1 MGLKLSNVT
10 LRFDGKPIVDQISFE
25 AEDGEIVCLV
35 GPSGCG
41 KTTTLRILAGLELPD
56 SGTVTLKDRVVYD
69 AETNVPPEKR
79 KVGLLFQDYAL
90 FPHLNVKKNINFG
103 INDKLN
109 REKIIAKMLETVSME
124 DYAEALPH
132 MLSGGQ
138 QQRIALARALA
149 TKPDVMLLD
158 EPFSGLDTS
167 LRLKLRA
174 STYGILKRNGITTIM
189 VTHDPDEAMF
199 MADTIVLMRAGKI
212 EQIGSPVDIYAKP
225 ESEFCAE
232 FFGDVCSFEGV
243 VRNNRMKTPI
253 GSFDAQGLSNGQK
266 LRLLVRP
273 ESLQINPVQNKNDLD
288 SFLYELAS
296 IHFLGEKKL
305 ITLNPLKNKENSAP
319 ISIRVKL
326 KDKIP
331 TGTQVK
337 LLAKQKDILFMNPL
351 I

>member
-1 MGLKLSNVT
+1 MGLNLRNVT
-10 LRFDGKPIVDQISFE
+10 LRFGGKPIIDQVSF
-25 AEDGEIVCLV
+25 AANDGEIVCLV

-56 SGTVTLKDRVVYD
+56 GGTVMLKDRVVYD

-79 KVGLLFQDYAL
+79 KVGFLFQDYAL
-90 FPHLNVKKNINFG
+90 FPHLTVKKNINFG
-103 INDKLN
+103 IHDKLN
-109 REKIIAKMLETVSME
+109 REKIISAMLETVSMG
-124 DYAEALPH
+124 DYAEAMPH

-174 STYGILKRNGITTIM
+174 NTYGILKQNGITTIM

-199 MADTIVLMRAGKI
+199 MADNIVLMNAGKI
-212 EQIGSPVDIYAKP
+212 EQIGTPFDIYTKP
-225 ESEFCAE
+225 ETEFCSE
-232 FFGDVCSFEGV
+232 FFGDVCSFDGV
-243 VRNNRMKTPI
+243 VSNNQLETPI
-253 GSFDAQGLSNGQK
+253 GTFTAQGLRNGQK

-273 ESLQINPVQNKNDLD
+273 ESLQIQPTQNMDAAD
-288 SFLYELAS
+288 GFLYELTA

-305 ITLNPLKNKENSAP
+305 MTLTPPDNACNSAA
-319 ISIRVKL
+319 ISIRTSL
-326 KDKIP
+326 RDALQ

-337 LLAKQKDILFMNPL
+337 LLAKQEDILFMSPSA
-351 I
+351 